1 MNTAKRLIGAVVLA
15 TATSLGALTASAAD
29 LANLQAGDIIEL
41 NLGNRSSGPGGEF
54 VASLYSPSTTPAANS
69 FVTFCLEKT
78 EYFNPG
84 APLTVLGISAYATA
98 GGGGAVAGKDFI
110 SAQTAW
116 LYTQFRAGALSG
128 YGGSN
133 IANDADALQN
143 VFWFLENE
151 ITSVTSGLSGLATT
165 VGTEAYWA
173 TTWLAAANAAVAG
186 SWGNTIGNVRVMNL
200 QNANGSR
207 AQDQL
212 YIAPIPE
219 PEIYAMMVAGLGLM
233 GFVARRRKQYGVA

>member
-1 MNTAKRLIGAVVLA
+1 MNTAKRLIVAVVLA
-15 TATSLGALTASAAD
+15 MATSLGALTASAAD
-29 LANLQAGDIIEL
+29 LANLQTGDIIEL

-84 APLTVLGISAYATA
+84 APLTVLGISTYATA
-98 GGGGAVAGKDFI
+98 GGGGAVAGKDYI

-116 LYTQFRAGALSG
+116 LYTKFRAGALSG
-128 YGGSN
+128 YGGSD

-151 ITSVTSGLSGLATT
+151 ISSVTSGLSASEATQ
-165 VGTEAYWA
+165 A

-200 QNANGSR
+200 QNANGTV

-233 GFVARRRKQYGVA
+233 GFVARRRKQYGEA